1 LVRVK
6 LLAPSVLVEP
16 LNTLS
21 VSGLVRLNV
30 TVPPPSS
37 RTVTVIPPQPEAE
50 LSGMVTTDAPD
61 CRRIDVR
68 RSSSVVVESQR
79 SRYGDVLT
87 GDVLASMI
95 PGETAIGAE
104 LF

>member
-1 LVRVK
+1 
-6 LLAPSVLVEP
+6 
-16 LNTLS
+16 
-21 VSGLVRLNV
+21 
-30 TVPPPSS
+30 
-37 RTVTVIPPQPEAE
+37 
-50 LSGMVTTDAPD
+50 MVTTDAPD